1 MGFYNSEGRLFIDKL
16 LHYYFRDKTLD
27 IVNMGDGGRNSMYL
41 NPLQYVFEYIP
52 NNLDVSSSSSE
63 KDSPQKESAQKE
75 KDSSRQDSSQQ
86 DSSCSSSQESQP
98 VDAFVHTP
106 V

>member
-27 IVNMGDGGRNSMYL
+27 IVNIGDGGRNSMYL
-41 NPLQYVFEYIP
+41 NSLRYVFEYIP

-63 KDSPQKESAQKE
+63 GSPRIDSPQKESAQKE
-75 KDSSRQDSSQQ
+75 KESSRQDSSQQ
-86 DSSCSSSQESQP
+86 DILQFIAG
-98 VDAFVHTP
+98 VTAR
-106 V
+106 